1 MPTKRLT
8 MDQRKEIFHA
18 LVATQDA
25 ERNVRK
31 SYDVVTERYA
41 ITPAQLRQIEDE
53 GVDKEWPP
61 LNEPVSAA
69 G

>member
-1 MPTKRLT
+1 MSTKRLT
-8 MDQRKEIFHA
+8 MDQRKEIFHT

-25 ERNVRK
+25 EHNVRK

-41 ITPAQLRQIEDE
+41 ITAAQLRQIEDE

-61 LNEPVSAA
+61 LNETAVV

>member
-1 MPTKRLT
+1 MSTKRLT
-8 MDQRKEIFHA
+8 MEQRKEIFHT

-41 ITPAQLRQIEDE
+41 ITAAQLRQIEDE

-61 LNEPVSAA
+61 LNEPAIV

>member
-1 MPTKRLT
+1 MPSKRLT

-18 LVATQDA
+18 LVATQDS

-31 SYDVVTERYA
+31 SYEVITEKFA
-41 ITPAQLRQIEDE
+41 ITAAQLRQIEDE

-61 LNEPVSAA
+61 LNEPVSAV